1 MRRDSRMWLPW
12 VLLVL
17 ALAFLILSGSGLLGP
32 VEGLLSYIVSPI
44 EQAFAFIIQTFSATG
59 QSTRD
64 IQTLQQH
71 VQELQVAYEAL
82 VQENFRLREY
92 QAENEEL
99 RRKLNFV
106 QQNPTYGYI
115 GADVIERGC
124 TDFPC
129 GETVGQDTNP
139 YLRYIII
146 NTGTRDGVVVG
157 MPVVTGGAAM
167 VGRIARTSPNL
178 SYVQLI
184 TDPQSQ
190 LAVMSQQSRVM
201 GVVESTIEGAL
212 IMTHILPDETISV
225 GETIITS
232 AIGGM
237 LPRGLIIGQVESVS
251 YLESELFQ
259 RAQVRAAIDF
269 RRLETVLV
277 VTEFP
282 RPNLAEIKTP

>member
-17 ALAFLILSGSGLLGP
+17 ALAFLVLSGSGLLGP
-32 VEGLLSYIVSPI
+32 VEGLLSTIVSPI
-44 EQAFAFIIQTFSATG
+44 EQGFAFVIRNFSATR

-64 IQTLQQH
+64 IQTLQDQ
-71 VQELQVAYEAL
+71 VQELQSAYEDL

-106 QQNPTYGYI
+106 QQNPTYSYI

-129 GETVGQDTNP
+129 GEAVGQDTNP

-167 VGRIARTSPNL
+167 IGRIAQTSPNL

-201 GVVESTIEGAL
+201 GLVESTIEGTL
-212 IMTHILPDETISV
+212 FMTNILPDETIAV

-232 AIGGM
+232 ALGGM

-259 RAQVRAAIDF
+259 RAQIRTAIDF

-282 RPNLAEIKTP
+282 QPNLAEIKNP